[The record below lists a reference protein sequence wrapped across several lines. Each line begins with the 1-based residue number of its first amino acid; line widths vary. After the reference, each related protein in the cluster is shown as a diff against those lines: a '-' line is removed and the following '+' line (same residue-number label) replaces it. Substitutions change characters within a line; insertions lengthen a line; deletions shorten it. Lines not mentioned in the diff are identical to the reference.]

1 MLAYFAKRQV
11 VIERMMKYYAAG
23 ICGLIAVFV
32 IFHWTRWLCAK
43 RERSKG
49 TAGALGYPFVASS
62 RQGNPYLAWRN
73 EC

>member
-11 VIERMMKYYAAG
+11 VIERMMMYYAAG

-43 RERSKG
+43 RERSRG
-49 TAGALGYPFVASS
+49 TAEALGYPFVAGS
-62 RQGNPYLAWRN
+62 R
-73 EC
+73 